1 MNFNNSQ
8 GYPTQSTSAQN
19 NAYGPHFHPQYQDND
34 NSYYYQNHPHSQY
47 DQHYKNNNS
56 NTNDDISDRY
66 SGYSER
72 RPSLVQD
79 TSLSKNQNNIR
90 NSSNSSSVSKSES
103 VIQIKYEKP
112 KSRWLPCFPCIRST
126 CGRVTCCF
134 CLILLL
140 VIIVLVI
147 VFFTVF
153 KMPTV
158 DYQGTK
164 DAPNYMFNDGLTTF
178 GVDLTANIQVKN
190 PNPIGFKFESIVATA
205 YYPGYGPTIGGGNI
219 TNVTFPSK
227 STKTI
232 QFPISAKYDRRQDPG
247 FTVIQSILT
256 KCGLT
261 GTSDGQITINYDL
274 QLTLKI
280 IGISIKPTIKNQSA
294 NFACPANI
302 GDIAMDIPGGI
313 GAIIGLLG

>member
-1 MNFNNSQ
+1 M
-8 GYPTQSTSAQN
+8 SAQN
-19 NAYGPHFHPQYQDND
+19 NVYSPPLHSQNQDSD
-34 NSYYYQNHPHSQY
+34 NSYYYQNPPHSQY
-47 DQHYKNNNS
+47 SQ
-56 NTNDDISDRY
+56 
-66 SGYSER
+66 
-72 RPSLVQD
+72 QD
-79 TSLSKNQNNIR
+79 TPLSKNQNSIR
-90 NSSNSSSVSKSES
+90 DASSMSKPES

-164 DAPNYMFNDGLTTF
+164 GDPDYMFNDGLTTF
-178 GVDLTANIQVKN
+178 GVDLIANIQVQN

-205 YYPGYGPTIGGGNI
+205 YYPDYEPTIGGGNI
-219 TNVTFPSK
+219 TNVNFPSK

-232 QFPISAKYDRRQDPG
+232 QFPIAAKYDRRQDPG

-274 QLTLKI
+274 KLTLKI
-280 IGISIKPTIKNQSA
+280 IGISIRPTIKNQSA
-294 NFACPANI
+294 NFPCPANI

-313 GAIIGLLG
+313 GAIIDILG